1 MCRRIKKHLKKLL
14 KTSKI
19 KMIDLLKPFINSLG
33 IWEIV
38 DRIVPMERNVGGLS
52 HGQVIEQLVLNRLD
66 DPLPLLYLEDWAEIR
81 SIRELYGIS
90 PDKLN
95 DDRVGRALD
104 AVAPCID
111 DIEEAIVLAVL
122 SHFKIDPDQI
132 LWDTTSFYFEGD
144 YDKSDLIRLGY
155 SRDQKKDKKQAV
167 VELNVTAR
175 EGIPLA
181 HRLLPGNASDHKE
194 ALQNIKTL
202 QKRIKKKDFLLIGD
216 RAMLTKPNLAAL
228 VGKEVKFLGPLAGK
242 DKEFILGFPEE
253 QFRPLAY
260 TTARGKG
267 GYTAVDTSYT
277 FNHNGGYYTCRAVV
291 VKSEELY
298 EQQRKT
304 LDKNL
309 RKIESG
315 LEKIRDHLNVR
326 KYKNPAY
333 VAEQVKKVLDSHCV
347 GKLFHVV
354 LDGEE
359 GALTLRWDYEPDLME
374 QQQRLLGKYVLVTSL
389 YRETHDANQVLE
401 FYKSRHRVEDR
412 IRAMKSTLKIRP
424 VFLQS
429 EERIR
434 SLVLVNIIALIVFSL
449 IEWVCRQ
456 EGLAKSGKQALFM
469 FRMPAIVTLTVNGH
483 VIQQIGNIKPF
494 MHDIL
499 AALKV
504 KPLELDDMDTG

>member
-1 MCRRIKKHLKKLL
+1 VPYKR
-14 KTSKI
+14 KTTYSGLFQGSRVNPFQSI
-19 KMIDLLKPFINSLG
+19 PGIDINIDSTKFIGSLYLLKPFINSLG
-33 IWEIV
+33 IREIV
-38 DRIVPMERNVGGLS
+38 DRIVPMERDVGGLS

-66 DPLPLLYLEDWAEIR
+66 DPLPLLYLEDWAEMR
-81 SIRELYGIS
+81 GIRELYGI
-90 PDKLN
+90 PPEKLN

-104 AVAPCID
+104 AVAPCVN

-181 HRLLPGNASDHKE
+181 HRLLAGNASDHKE

-216 RAMLTKPNLAAL
+216 RAMLTKPNLAVL

-242 DKEFILGFPEE
+242 EKEFILSFPEE
-253 QFRPLAY
+253 QFRPLTY

-267 GYTAVDTSYT
+267 GYAAVDTSYT

-309 RKIESG
+309 KKIESG
-315 LEKIRDHLNVR
+315 LEKIRDHFNVR
-326 KYKNPAY
+326 KYKNPVY
-333 VAEQVKKVLDSHCV
+333 VAEQIKKVLDLS
-347 GKLFHVV
+347 GF
-354 LDGEE
+354 
-359 GALTLRWDYEPDLME
+359 ALASCFR
-374 QQQRLLGKYVLVTSL
+374 
-389 YRETHDANQVLE
+389 
-401 FYKSRHRVEDR
+401 
-412 IRAMKSTLKIRP
+412 
-424 VFLQS
+424 
-429 EERIR
+429 R
-434 SLVLVNIIALIVFSL
+434 S
-449 IEWVCRQ
+449 
-456 EGLAKSGKQALFM
+456 
-469 FRMPAIVTLTVNGH
+469 
-483 VIQQIGNIKPF
+483 
-494 MHDIL
+494 
-499 AALKV
+499 
-504 KPLELDDMDTG
+504 